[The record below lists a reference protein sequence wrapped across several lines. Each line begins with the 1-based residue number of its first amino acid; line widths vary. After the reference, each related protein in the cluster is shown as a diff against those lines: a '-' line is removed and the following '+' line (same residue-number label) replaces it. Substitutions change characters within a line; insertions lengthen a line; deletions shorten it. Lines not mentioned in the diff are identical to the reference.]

1 MNKFKDPEHN
11 LLWAEIHWVKESI
24 KNHITTRLDRIDS
37 RMWKGFAII
46 LTILGT
52 LSIALILALLKIL
65 P

>member
-24 KNHITTRLDRIDS
+24 KNHITTRLDRIDA
-37 RMWKGFAII
+37 RMWKGFCII
-46 LTILGT
+46 LTIFGT
-52 LSIALILALLKIL
+52 LSVALILALFKII

>member
-11 LLWAEIHWVKESI
+11 LLWAEIHWIKESI